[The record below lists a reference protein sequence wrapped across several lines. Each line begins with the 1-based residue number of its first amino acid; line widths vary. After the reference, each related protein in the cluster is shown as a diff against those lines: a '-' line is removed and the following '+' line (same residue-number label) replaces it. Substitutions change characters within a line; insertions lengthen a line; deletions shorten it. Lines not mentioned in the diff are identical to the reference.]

1 VSFVV
6 ADTFDFVWK
15 VLYNNI
21 KMMGIR
27 GNPSD
32 HDAVVTFDEYNIEI
46 NVLGLRS
53 LQSSGILPVKKA
65 YIQFGLKT
73 LVPPISGAIVEDLS
87 TVPGPFG
94 SDPTLNTVVS
104 FKMILPEEYTYAP
117 SMACRVYDKIFTGFD
132 GTLLGVFTIP
142 IGEIMNEQRQEFLTN
157 KLKLKALIKELE
169 DILNGKGLP

>member
-1 VSFVV
+1 
-6 ADTFDFVWK
+6 
-15 VLYNNI
+15 
-21 KMMGIR
+21 
-27 GNPSD
+27 
-32 HDAVVTFDEYNIEI
+32 
-46 NVLGLRS
+46 

-73 LVPPISGAIVEDLS
+73 LVPPISGAIVDDLS

-104 FKMILPEEYTYAP
+104 FKMILPEEYKYAP

-142 IGEIMNEQRQEFLTN
+142 VGEIMHEQS
-157 KLKLKALIKELE
+157 
-169 DILNGKGLP
+169 